1 VDPDDG
7 LEVRGLV
14 VQYPGNR
21 HPVVSDVSFIVAPA
35 RTLSV
40 VGPSGAGKSTLL
52 RAICGL
58 VPITRGEVSIGGR
71 SVVSKRP
78 QERRAAM
85 VFASDALAR
94 TMTIRENLRFVLRSS
109 DESGRIE
116 DVARALDVHV
126 HLDKYPQQL
135 STGERQRVSIA
146 RAVLSDP
153 AVLLLD
159 EPLAPL
165 DPDLRVRVRDEI
177 VHVRERFGGPIVF
190 VTHDHTDAMAV
201 ADDLVVMMDGRIED
215 SGDPQSVF
223 DRPASARV
231 AAFLGARPMNL
242 LPGTAFGWP
251 GTLVAGFRPERARL
265 TSGADAVLG
274 GSVER
279 VERTGADVYVHVR
292 TQYGVVI
299 VRTAAPHAPAIG
311 SDFGIAVAEED
322 LCRYDD
328 YNP

>member
-1 VDPDDG
+1 M
-7 LEVRGLV
+7 
-14 VQYPGNR
+14 QYPR
-21 HPVVSDVSFIVAPA
+21 VSSPAVDDVSFSVPPG

-52 RAICGL
+52 RAVCGL
-58 VPITRGEVSIGGR
+58 VRVARGEIVIDGR
-71 SVVSKRP
+71 SVKEKTP

-94 TMTIRENLRFVLRSS
+94 TMTIRENLRFVLRTR
-109 DESGRIE
+109 DGKDRVE
-116 DVARALDVHV
+116 DVAHALDVHA
-126 HLDKYPQQL
+126 HLEKFPQQL

-177 VHVRERFGGPIVF
+177 VHVRERFAGPIVF
-190 VTHDHTDAMAV
+190 VTHDHADAMAV

-215 SGDPQSVF
+215 AGDPQRVF
-223 DRPASARV
+223 DRPRTARA

-242 LPGTAFGWP
+242 LPGSAFGWP
-251 GTLVAGFRPERARL
+251 EDTVVGFRPERATL
-265 TSGADAVLG
+265 TSSDLALRGR
-274 GSVER
+274 VER

-292 TQYGVVI
+292 TPHGLVMVRASASGAPVVGSE
-299 VRTAAPHAPAIG
+299 TAI
-311 SDFGIAVAEED
+311 SVAQED
-322 LCRYDD
+322 LCQYH
-328 YNP
+328 NHVP

>member
-1 VDPDDG
+1 MSASGG
-7 LEVRGLV
+7 LDVRGLV
-14 VQYPGNR
+14 VQYPHVNE
-21 HPVVSDVSFIVAPA
+21 PAVADVSFTVSPG

-52 RAICGL
+52 RAVCGL
-58 VPITRGEVSIGGR
+58 VRIARGEIAIDGR
-71 SVVSKRP
+71 SVIRKTP

-94 TMTIRENLRFVLRSS
+94 TMTIRENLRFVLRSKDGNS
-109 DESGRIE
+109 RVE

-126 HLDKYPQQL
+126 HLDKFPQQL

-177 VHVRERFGGPIVF
+177 VHVRERFAGPIVF
-190 VTHDHTDAMAV
+190 VTHDHADAMAV
-201 ADDLVVMMDGRIED
+201 ADDLVVMMDGRVED
-215 SGDPQSVF
+215 AGDPQRVF
-223 DRPASARV
+223 DRPSTARA

-242 LPGTAFGWP
+242 LPGRAFDWP
-251 GTLVAGFRPERARL
+251 DDTVAGFRPERATLAAGDLALR
-265 TSGADAVLG
+265 GR
-274 GSVER
+274 VER
-279 VERTGADVYVHVR
+279 VERTGADVYAHVR
-292 TQYGVVI
+292 TPYGLVI
-299 VRTAAPHAPAIG
+299 VRTSASAAPVAG
-311 SDFGIAVAEED
+311 SDTAIAVAEED
-322 LCRYDD
+322 LCRYDSR
-328 YNP
+328 NP

>member
-1 VDPDDG
+1 VNAGDG
-7 LEVRGLV
+7 LDVRGLV
-14 VQYPGNR
+14 VRYPR
-21 HPVVSDVSFIVAPA
+21 ASVPAVDDVSFSVPPG

-52 RAICGL
+52 RAVCGL
-58 VPITRGEVSIGGR
+58 VGIVRGKIAIDGR
-71 SVVSKRP
+71 SVIEKTP

-94 TMTIRENLRFVLRSS
+94 TMTIRENLRFVLRSRNGA
-109 DESGRIE
+109 DRVE

-126 HLDKYPQQL
+126 HLEKFPQQL

-190 VTHDHTDAMAV
+190 VTHDHADAMAV

-215 SGDPQSVF
+215 AGDPQRVF
-223 DRPASARV
+223 DRPRTARV

-242 LPGTAFGWP
+242 IPGSAFGWSDE
-251 GTLVAGFRPERARL
+251 TVAGFRPERAAL
-265 TSGADAVLG
+265 ASGDTPLRG
-274 GSVER
+274 RVER

-292 TQYGVVI
+292 TSHGLVM
-299 VRTAAPHAPAIG
+299 VRTPASGAPGVG
-311 SDFGIAVAEED
+311 SDTAIAVAEED
-322 LCRYDD
+322 LCRFDSRT
-328 YNP
+328 P